1 MRQRV
6 GIARA
11 LAIEPKLLL
20 MDEPF
25 GALDALTREHL
36 QGELQKIAEQT
47 SLTILF
53 VTHSIDEAVY
63 LSDRIV
69 VMGTHPGRIIR
80 EFAVDLRRPR
90 YDYNFRAEPEYAQ
103 IRGEIWGMLERE
115 LAEDEERSDAAEDTT
130 PMETPA

>member
-1 MRQRV
+1 MQQRAA
-6 GIARA
+6 IARA
-11 LAIEPKLLL
+11 LVHDPKLVL

-103 IRGEIWGMLERE
+103 IRGEIWSLLERE
-115 LAEDEERSDAAEDTT
+115 LSEDDERSETVDDTAAA
-130 PMETPA
+130 ETPA

>member
-1 MRQRV
+1 
-6 GIARA
+6 
-11 LAIEPKLLL
+11 

-103 IRGEIWGMLERE
+103 IRGEIWSLLERE
-115 LAEDEERSDAAEDTT
+115 LSEDDERSETVDDTAAA
-130 PMETPA
+130 ETPA